1 MRKKTIYLFV
11 VLSLCLSV
19 SVAKAKTQEIPQE
32 DTRQLSQN
40 PAPKRPTEVSA
51 GLYLIDFDEFDEKN
65 EYFKL
70 DGYLFLTWKDKRLAF
85 NPSQT
90 MANDKVYN
98 LGEIWSPNVR
108 FLNIEHEREPAYT
121 QLKVKPDGTVYYKER
136 FTGQFNSE
144 MNLKRFPFDS
154 QEIELILESP
164 LDDVKDVA
172 FVVDSNKIGKS
183 QEAFLTGWTIGE
195 SKAIIR
201 DRKSE
206 IEEVY
211 FNEFIYQISISR
223 NSKPYVWNIILP
235 LLFIVGISWT
245 VFWSR
250 SFESNTV
257 MASSSLLSAIAFNIV
272 IAEELPKVAYLTFMN
287 GFILSVYIFICLVII
302 YTVLKHWLD
311 LEKKKE
317 LSLKIDRTA
326 RWLFPVTFG
335 VSNIVLI
342 VVFLL

>member
-1 MRKKTIYLFV
+1 MRRKTVYLSAL
-11 VLSLCLSV
+11 LSLCLSFN
-19 SVAKAKTQEIPQE
+19 VAKAKTQEILQE
-32 DTRQLSQN
+32 ETTRQLSQN
-40 PAPKRPTEVSA
+40 QPTSEKPTEVA
-51 GLYLIDFDEFDEKN
+51 VGLYLIDFDEFDEKN

-90 MANDKVYN
+90 RANNKVYN
-98 LGEIWSPNVR
+98 LGEIWSPNAR

-121 QLKVKPDGTVYYKER
+121 QLKVKLDGTVYYKER

-144 MNLKRFPFDS
+144 MTLKRFPFDS
-154 QEIELILESP
+154 QKIELILESP
-164 LDDVKDVA
+164 LDDIRDVA
-172 FVVDSNKIGKS
+172 FVVDNNKIGKS
-183 QEAFLTGWTIGE
+183 QDAFLTGWTIGE
-195 SKAIIR
+195 SKAMVR
-201 DRKSE
+201 ARKSE

-211 FNEFIYQISISR
+211 FNEFIYQINISR

-235 LLFIVGISWT
+235 LVFIIGISWT

-257 MASSSLLSAIAFNIV
+257 IATSSLLSAIAFNIV
-272 IAEELPKVAYLTFMN
+272 VAEELPKVSYLTFMN
-287 GFILSVYIFICLVII
+287 GFILTIYVFIYLVII

-317 LSLKIDRTA
+317 LWKRN
-326 RWLFPVTFG
+326 R
-335 VSNIVLI
+335 
-342 VVFLL
+342 LLC